1 MKLRIF
7 IKEDMREA
15 YKKHSGEE
23 LKLKP
28 STSGSA
34 GIDVLADRD
43 VILKAGERTIVKTGM
58 FTEFDSGFVCD
69 VRPRSGMAIK
79 YGVTVL
85 NAPGTIDSDYRDEHG
100 VILINHSDVDYK
112 IKKGDK
118 IAQLVFLKHETVE
131 SEIVTLDE
139 LNSLE
144 RKGGFGH
151 TGK

>member
-1 MKLRIF
+1 MRLNIC
-7 IKEDMREA
+7 IKEDMKEL
-15 YKKHSGEE
+15 YKKHFGE
-23 LKLKP
+23 KLEIKP
-28 STSGSA
+28 ATCGSA

-43 VILKAGERTIVKTGM
+43 VVLKPSERTIVKTGM

-85 NAPGTIDSDYRDEHG
+85 NAPGTIDSDYRNEHG
-100 VILINHSDVDYK
+100 IILINHSKDDYK

-118 IAQLVFLKHETVE
+118 IAQLVFLKHETIE
-131 SEIVTLDE
+131 SKIVTIDE
-139 LNSLE
+139 LDSSE